1 MRTEEKIIRQA
12 VRLFNAEGMTKI
24 SLRQIAASVGIS
36 IGNLTY
42 HFKNK
47 EVILGKI
54 YKRMEAEMDEVVF
67 PGEEQVD
74 LFHYQR
80 QLESISD
87 FQYRHRF
94 FYLDILE
101 ISRRYP
107 GVIKTYRE
115 TVKIREKE
123 KGLLF
128 DALMR
133 KKLIKAET
141 VKGFYRSLGHAI
153 WVMSTFWLQQKH
165 VLGPGHP
172 LIRSATDIDHVWEI
186 MIPYLTKKGLRQFV
200 EIRKSQNRPLKNE
213 VA

>member
-1 MRTEEKIIRQA
+1 MKTEEKIIRQSIK
-12 VRLFNAEGMTKI
+12 LFNAEGMTKV
-24 SLRQIAASVGIS
+24 SLRDIAASVGIS

-47 EVILGKI
+47 EVILEEI
-54 YKRMEAEMDEVVF
+54 YRRMEEEMDEVVF
-67 PGEEQVD
+67 PNEEIVD
-74 LFHYQR
+74 LFHYQDL
-80 QLESISD
+80 LERISE

-94 FYLDILE
+94 FYLDLLE

-107 GVIKTYRE
+107 NVIKKYRE

-123 KGLLF
+123 KGMLF
-128 DALMR
+128 DTLMQ
-133 KKLIKAET
+133 KKLIKTET
-141 VKGFYRSLGHAI
+141 VKGFYRSLGHAV

-165 VLGPGHP
+165 VLGAGHP

-186 MIPYLTKKGLRQFV
+186 MIPYLTKKGMRQFV